1 MYLALYRK
9 YRPRTFDDVISQ
21 EHITTTLK
29 NQLKSGQ
36 ASHAYLFTGSRGTGK
51 TTCAKILAKALNCTD
66 LRDGNPCLE
75 CESCKSIDEDYS
87 DITEID
93 AASNNSVDDVR
104 VMKEESFYAPMSGK
118 YKVYIIDEV
127 HMLSIQAFNAL
138 LKLIEEPPAHVVFI
152 LATTEV
158 HKVPATIL
166 SRCQR
171 FEFRRIDIGDSKKR
185 LLWVAKQEGKN
196 LSDDAAF
203 LISKISEGGM
213 RDALSL
219 LDQCFS
225 VSDNVTADVVR
236 ECAGISG
243 SDYLFRIA
251 DLIYNCST
259 GELLMLLDELISKSK
274 DVTRLC
280 EELISHFRGLM
291 LTKAGADALAVR
303 VTSEDFEKLKE
314 QSDRYTLEQIMR
326 CISILSETFSQMGR
340 VRTPALLLEMC
351 FIKLCTP
358 KLDIDEKSLSTR
370 IDRLEQLIENGAS
383 SRPIYYNGIS
393 ENSAPVNP
401 IQEPVSVSEPE
412 PFGIELPEKLKEKE
426 AKPDKDKKKDK
437 PKENAHRSEPEDLRS
452 AVFGNEPAPVP
463 EPKKEKPVEF
473 PAVELPHADETP
485 EPESRP
491 VQKQPDKAAP
501 LAIWQD
507 IISTLPISIQY
518 SLENTTA
525 SISGNTVYIS
535 GGKLAVTMA
544 VNDYREMI
552 QKAASK
558 AIGRSVGIAAAE
570 DTESDAPVQQKTDKV
585 SLFLDLARSKGIEI
599 KKK

>member
-29 NQLKSGQ
+29 NQLKNGQ
-36 ASHAYLFTGSRGTGK
+36 SSHAYLFTGSRGTGK
-51 TTCAKILAKALNCTD
+51 TTCAKILAKALNCTN
-66 LRDGNPCLE
+66 LKDGNPCLE
-75 CESCKSIDEDYS
+75 CDSCKSIDEDYS

-104 VMKEESFYAPMSGK
+104 IMKEESFYAPMSGK

-138 LKLIEEPPAHVVFI
+138 LKLIEVPPAHVVFI

-171 FEFRRIDIGDSKKR
+171 FEFRRIDINDSKKR
-185 LLWVAKQEGKN
+185 LLWVAEQEGKT
-196 LSDDAAF
+196 LTDDAAF
-203 LISKISEGGM
+203 LISRISEGGM

-225 VSDNVTADVVR
+225 VSDNVTADTVR

-251 DLIYNCST
+251 DLVYGCNS
-259 GELLMLLDELISKSK
+259 GELLLLLDELISKSK

-280 EELISHFRGLM
+280 EELISHYRGLM
-291 LTKAGADALAVR
+291 LIKAGADALAVR
-303 VTSEDFEKLKE
+303 VTSDDFEKLKE
-314 QSDRYTLEQIMR
+314 QSDRYSLEQIMR
-326 CISILSETFSQMGR
+326 CISILSDTFSQMGR

-351 FIKLCTP
+351 FIRLCTP
-358 KLDIDEKSLSTR
+358 KLDIDEKALSAR
-370 IDRLEQLIENGAS
+370 IDRLEQLFENGVPS
-383 SRPIYYNGIS
+383 PVPYYNSIGSGIPAS
-393 ENSAPVNP
+393 EKNKEQPAD
-401 IQEPVSVSEPE
+401 EKAE
-412 PFGIELPEKLKEKE
+412 PFGIEIPEKLKEKDS
-426 AKPDKDKKKDK
+426 APKAMPD
-437 PKENAHRSEPEDLRS
+437 DLKS
-452 AVFGNEPAPVP
+452 AVFGNDPIP
-463 EPKKEKPVEF
+463 EKTADIDF
-473 PAVELPHADETP
+473 PAVELPRADERAAAGP
-485 EPESRP
+485 KPAP
-491 VQKQPDKAAP
+491 KQPDKPAP

-507 IISTLPISIQY
+507 IISTLPMSVRY

-525 SISGNTVYIS
+525 SISGNTVYID

-544 VNDYREMI
+544 TSDYREEI

-558 AIGRSVGIAAAE
+558 AIGRNVAIASAE
-570 DTESDAPVQQKTDKV
+570 SFGEIVTKEPEAEPKTDKV
-585 SLFLDLARSKGIEI
+585 SIFLDLARSKGIEI

>member
-29 NQLKSGQ
+29 NQLKNGQ
-36 ASHAYLFTGSRGTGK
+36 SSHAYLFTGSRGTGK
-51 TTCAKILAKALNCTD
+51 TTCAKILAKALNCTN
-66 LRDGNPCLE
+66 LKDGNPCLE
-75 CESCKSIDEDYS
+75 CDLCKSIDEDFS

-104 VMKEESFYAPMSGK
+104 IMKEESFYAPMSGK

-171 FEFRRIDIGDSKKR
+171 FEFRRIDINDSKKR
-185 LLWVAKQEGKN
+185 LLWVAGQEGKT
-196 LSDDAAF
+196 LTEDAAF

-225 VSDNVTADVVR
+225 VSDNVTADTVR

-251 DLIYNCST
+251 GLIYEQST

-280 EELISHFRGLM
+280 EELISHYRGLM
-291 LTKAGADALAVR
+291 LTKAGADALAVC
-303 VTSEDFEKLKE
+303 VTSDDFEKLKE
-314 QSDRYTLEQIMR
+314 QSDRYSLEQIMR
-326 CISILSETFSQMGR
+326 CISILSDTFSQMGR

-351 FIKLCTP
+351 FIRLCTP
-358 KLDIDEKSLSTR
+358 KLDIDEKALSAR
-370 IDRLEQLIENGAS
+370 IDRLEQIIENGAPS
-383 SRPIYYNGIS
+383 PAPYYNGIGS
-393 ENSAPVNP
+393 SISAPEKP
-401 IQEPVSVSEPE
+401 IIKEYTEPVKSE

-426 AKPDKDKKKDK
+426 KE
-437 PKENAHRSEPEDLRS
+437 KENTRKSMPDDLKS
-452 AVFGNEPAPVP
+452 AVFGTDPLP
-463 EPKKEKPVEF
+463 EKQANVDF
-473 PAVELPHADETP
+473 PAVELPRADSNIPPETKQAP
-485 EPESRP
+485 
-491 VQKQPDKAAP
+491 KQPDRPAP

-507 IISTLPISIQY
+507 IISTLPVSIQY
-518 SLENTTA
+518 GLENTTA
-525 SISGNTVYIS
+525 SISGNTLYIS

-544 VNDYREMI
+544 VTDYREII

-558 AIGRSVGIAAAE
+558 AIGRNVAISSADNIDNNIE
-570 DTESDAPVQQKTDKV
+570 KQQSSEPKTDKV
-585 SLFLDLARSKGIEI
+585 SIFLDLARSKGIEI